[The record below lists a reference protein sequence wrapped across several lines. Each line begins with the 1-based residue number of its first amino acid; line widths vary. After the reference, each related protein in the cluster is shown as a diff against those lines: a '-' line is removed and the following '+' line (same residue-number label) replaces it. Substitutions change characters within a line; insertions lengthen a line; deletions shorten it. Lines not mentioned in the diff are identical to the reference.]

1 MKKKLII
8 ILVIIITLVSIGVL
22 VISQILK
29 LVNQQMED
37 LVETTIV
44 DVDLSTL
51 DDGTYIGEVKTIPI
65 RVIVEVEIFNHQ
77 IIEIR
82 IIEHRSGQGE
92 SGEMIINDILLNQSL
107 NVDIISGATY
117 SSRAIMIA
125 ISKALKGTP
134 ND

>member
-1 MKKKLII
+1 MKKKLVI

-51 DDGTYIGEVKTIPI
+51 NDGTYIGEVKTIPI
-65 RVIVEVEIFNHQ
+65 HVIVEVEIVNHQ

-107 NVDIISGATY
+107 NVDIITGATY
-117 SSRAIMIA
+117 SSKAIMIA
-125 ISKALKGTP
+125 ISEALKGTP